1 MRIDELR
8 RAKKISQAEMARR
21 LHISL
26 SKYIRLEK
34 FPWKCTIEEGQ
45 EIADILGVSFDYLIF
60 LPEKVTKV

>member
-60 LPEKVTKV
+60 LPEKVTKM

>member
-1 MRIDELR
+1 MRRDELR
-8 RAKKISQAEMARR
+8 RAKKISQAEMAKR

-34 FPWKCTIEEGQ
+34 MPWKCTIEEGQ

>member
-8 RAKKISQAEMARR
+8 RAKKISQAEMAKR

-34 FPWKCTIEEGQ
+34 MPWKCTIEEGQ